1 MIEERRNTLF
11 PIAFLM
17 LIFIASPAYAVEEGK
32 RASPSSNREPLY
44 DNLGTLHHPIT
55 TSNRLAQQYFDQGL
69 RLVYAFNHEEAIR
82 SFEEA
87 ARLDPKA
94 AMPHWGTALALGPNI
109 NAPMNR
115 DQERR
120 AYEAVQK
127 ANARASQASQ
137 RELVYIQALTVRYSI
152 ASDADRKSLD
162 RTYAD
167 AMRKLSQQYPDDS
180 DAATLFAEALMD
192 LRPWDFWTRE
202 GQPQPGT
209 QEIVATLEHVL
220 ERNPNHIG
228 ACHYY
233 IHTVEASRQP
243 ERALPCARRLAGLAP
258 GAGHLVHM
266 PSHVYIRLG
275 MYEEAARHNTQAVI
289 ADRHYLEGRNLSGI
303 YPIGYYPHNIHF
315 LWAVL
320 MMQGRSGEAVKAAQD
335 LVRTVPVEAVRAVPE
350 IESFLSTPLFTLT
363 RFGQWDEVLQQPPP
377 PSDLSYS
384 LAIWHYARGLAF
396 IAKGRLERAEEAL
409 QAVKEIAKTISSER
423 VVGNN
428 SAFSLLRIASQ
439 VLAGQ
444 LEARGQRMDEAI
456 RHIQEA
462 VRLQD
467 DLRYYEPPDWYYPVR
482 ESLGTL
488 LLSAGRPKEAE
499 AVFRE
504 DLTRT
509 PRNPW
514 SLYGLSQSLRTQNTE
529 EATAVREEFQQAWS
543 RADLEF
549 RPARF
554 EAFLHTDRRP

>member
-1 MIEERRNTLF
+1 MIQGRRNTLF
-11 PIAFLM
+11 PIALFM
-17 LIFIASPAYAVEEGK
+17 LTFVASPACAAEEV
-32 RASPSSNREPLY
+32 RLASTASNREPLY
-44 DNLGTLHHPIT
+44 DNLGTLHSPIT
-55 TSNRLAQQYFDQGL
+55 TRNRLAQQYFDQGL

-109 NAPMNR
+109 NAPMDR

-127 ANARASQASQ
+127 AKARASQASP
-137 RELVYIQALTVRYSI
+137 RELAYIDALALRYSI
-152 ASDADRKSLD
+152 ASEADRKSLD

-167 AMRKLSQQYPDDS
+167 AMRKLSQQYPEDS

-202 GQPQPGT
+202 GKPQPGT

-220 ERNPNHIG
+220 KRNPNHMG

-233 IHTVEASRQP
+233 IHAVEASSQP
-243 ERALPCARRLAGLAP
+243 ERALSCARRLAGLAP

-266 PSHVYIRLG
+266 PSHIYIRVG
-275 MYEEAARHNTQAVI
+275 MYEEAVRHNMQAVM
-289 ADRHYLEGRNLSGI
+289 ADRHYLEGRSLSGI
-303 YPIGYYPHNIHF
+303 YPAAYYPHNIHF

-320 MMQGRSGEAVKAAQD
+320 MMQGRSEEAIRAAQD
-335 LVRTVPVEAVRAVPE
+335 LVRTVPIETVRAVPE
-350 IESFLSTPLFTLT
+350 LESFLPTPLFTLT
-363 RFGQWDEVLQQPPP
+363 RFGQWEEILQQPPP

-396 IAKGRLERAEEAL
+396 IAKGQLGRAEEAL
-409 QAVKEIAKTISSER
+409 QTVKEIAQTISPER

-428 SAFSLLRIASQ
+428 SGVTLLRIASH

-444 LEARGQRMDEAI
+444 LEARSQRMDEAI

-488 LLSAGRPKEAE
+488 LLTADRPKEAE

-504 DLTRT
+504 DLKRT

-514 SLYGLSQSLRTQNTE
+514 SLYGLSQSLRAQNTAG
-529 EATAVREEFQQAWS
+529 ATSVREEFQQAWS

-549 RPARF
+549 RPERF
-554 EAFLHTDRRP
+554 EAFLHMDRRS